1 MKKFIL
7 DTDMGVDC
15 DDAVALALLINYKK
29 AGACEILGVTASST
43 REGATATI
51 RTICDYY
58 KEDFPIGAM
67 ALPALACDNTNNYG
81 KYIKDFYVQSDETME
96 AVALI
101 RKLLSQ
107 TEEKAEI
114 IAIGPLTNIARLLR
128 SKADHFSALCGVELV
143 REKVSAMYVMGG
155 SFTQNYGR
163 AGIEN
168 QQPFGEWNILQ
179 DVESAKYVTE
189 NFPSKIIFC
198 PHEAGDKVL
207 TDMQSGNN
215 PVWACMKQYAISEGF
230 SYQPVFRR
238 PSWDPITCLCALE
251 QEADYFERSEL
262 GKVIVGIDGTTT
274 FHASENGNVRILL
287 NKENYLEIADRIN
300 GFIEPISES

>member
-1 MKKFIL
+1 
-7 DTDMGVDC
+7 
-15 DDAVALALLINYKK
+15 
-29 AGACEILGVTASST
+29 
-43 REGATATI
+43 
-51 RTICDYY
+51 
-58 KEDFPIGAM
+58 M
-67 ALPALACDNTNNYG
+67 ALPSFFCKPNTDYGMARCDTS
-81 KYIKDFYVQSDETME
+81 SDVCASNL

-101 RKLLSQ
+101 RKLLSE
-107 TEEKAEI
+107 TEGKAEI

-128 SKADHFSALCGVELV
+128 SASDEFSSLCGLELV

-155 SFTQNYGR
+155 SFVQNYVR
-163 AGIEN
+163 AGMAG
-168 QQPFGEWNILQ
+168 QAPFGEWNILQ

-189 NFPSKIIFC
+189 HFPAQILFC

-230 SYQPVFRR
+230 SYQPGFRR

-251 QEADYFERSEL
+251 QETNYFDRSEL
-262 GKVIVGIDGTTT
+262 GKVIVGIDGVTT